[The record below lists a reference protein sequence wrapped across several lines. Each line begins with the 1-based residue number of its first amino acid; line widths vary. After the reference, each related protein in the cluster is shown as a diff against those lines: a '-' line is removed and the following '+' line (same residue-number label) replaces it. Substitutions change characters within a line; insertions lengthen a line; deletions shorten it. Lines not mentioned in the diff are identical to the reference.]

1 MMPMSSPPEAVEQV
15 IARIRAVYKNWKRDT
30 PITQMREDWDRFL
43 WSDAVP
49 AHEEAVSAAGVPA
62 RWITAQNASRART
75 LIYFHGGGYKMGSV
89 VSHRDLMA
97 RLSQAADCR
106 VLGVDYRLLPEAPF
120 PAPFEDAL
128 RAYRWAL
135 GQGIAPTQLALA
147 GDSAGGGL
155 VPALL
160 LALRDAN
167 TPLPACGVMLSALT
181 DFEASGASY
190 ETRAAADPIHNR
202 ALIQALARQ
211 YLGADGDRRDPRAS
225 PLYGELQGLPP
236 LLLQVGDRETG
247 LDDSVLFAE
256 RARAAGVDATLEV
269 WQGMIHVFQQFP
281 DELVEARAAIDSIGR
296 FLTRHWS
303 SM

>member
-15 IARIRAVYKNWKRDT
+15 IARIRAVYRNWKRET
-30 PITQMREDWDRFL
+30 PIAQMREDWDRFL

-49 AHEEAVSAAGVPA
+49 AHEEVVSADGVPA
-62 RWITAQNASRART
+62 RWICAHGASSART
-75 LIYFHGGGYKMGSV
+75 LIYLHGGGYKMGSV
-89 VSHRDLMA
+89 ASHRDLMA
-97 RLSQAADCR
+97 RLSQAGNCR

-135 GQGIAPTQLALA
+135 GQGIASTQLALA

-160 LALRDAN
+160 LALRDAR

-211 YLGADGDRRDPRAS
+211 YLGVDGDRRDPRAS
-225 PLYGELQGLPP
+225 PLYGDLHGLPP

-256 RARAAGVDATLEV
+256 RARAAGVDATLEI